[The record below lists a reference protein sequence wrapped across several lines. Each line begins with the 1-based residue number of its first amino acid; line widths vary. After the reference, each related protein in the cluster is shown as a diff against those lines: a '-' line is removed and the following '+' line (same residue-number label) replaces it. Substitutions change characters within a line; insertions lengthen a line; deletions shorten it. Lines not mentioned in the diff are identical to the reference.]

1 VSTAEDDLK
10 LLLQLGTVDDITT
23 TALTDADHIAGGIPK
38 WAEIVVDV
46 QREGKLLRHYFT
58 RHDGEAL
65 VMSVLRGMHPQAG
78 RPVVGFLWEGLDRCM
93 DALLGA
99 GKLDAAEKARTQG
112 EALGLATAIATIR
125 RAHDPDVDAVR
136 KEARERYDAR

>member
-1 VSTAEDDLK
+1 VTAEEDLK
-10 LLLQLGTVDDITT
+10 LLLQLGTVDNITT
-23 TALTDADHIAGGIPK
+23 TALTDADHIAGGIPR

-46 QREGKLLRHYFT
+46 EREGKLLRHYFT

-78 RPVVGFLWEGLDRCM
+78 RPVVGFLWERLDDCM
-93 DALLGA
+93 VGILDGEIEPDE
-99 GKLDAAEKARTQG
+99 KLRFKG
-112 EALGLATAIATIR
+112 EALGLAFAIATIR
-125 RAHDPDVDAVR
+125 RPHDPDVDAVR